1 MRSRLRR
8 FALVGA
14 IATVLDVGVF
24 LVVADSVESA
34 PLWAAN
40 ILALGV
46 ASTFAYF
53 GNRLFTFSSDS
64 EARWV
69 RQPALFFATATFA
82 ALLDTAV
89 LYLVVAATDE
99 LVVAKIL
106 AVAAGAVLRWGVY
119 RWILFGRVRR
129 ELALKV
135 NRPPSTGSYRLT
147 VVVPA
152 FNEEARIAETV
163 TTLRETL
170 VPAIG
175 TDSLQILVVDDGSSD
190 DTATR
195 AKAAGADVLVQPHN
209 LGKGAAV
216 RAGVIAA
223 DGRAVVFTDADLAYP
238 PSAVLEVM
246 KEVESGWDVVVG
258 SRRHEGTTTL
268 VRARWFRELGGRFV
282 NWLTHLVLLGHFR
295 DTQCGIKGFRGDIGR
310 VIFERCRIDGFA
322 FDVEVFLIAEQDR
335 LSLTEMP
342 VSVENRQGSTVRLV
356 RDTIA
361 LFGDLVKLRRAAGWG
376 WYAPNPAQRAV
387 LDRRVGETSR
397 ERRRTPDRRS
407 TMGESDAAS
416 TAKVSRP

>member
-135 NRPPSTGSYRLT
+135 NRPPPTGSYRLT

-195 AKAAGADVLVQPHN
+195 AKAAGADVLLQPQN

-397 ERRRTPDRRS
+397 ERRHTPDRRS

-416 TAKVSRP
+416 AAKVSRP